1 MNVVL
6 PVLIIAG
13 ISSALI
19 LALII
24 IVIASIHASERRMSF
39 SREPRTWPEM
49 VTRRVLG
56 AHSELPG
63 SLRHS
68 RPGRR
73 KWLNDRPG

>member
-1 MNVVL
+1 MNIVL
-6 PVLIIAG
+6 PVLIITG

-24 IVIASIHASERRMSF
+24 IVIASIHVSERRMSF
-39 SREPRTWPEM
+39 SREPRTWPEI

-63 SLRHS
+63 KPASLA
-68 RPGRR
+68 PEP
-73 KWLNDRPG
+73 KEVAK